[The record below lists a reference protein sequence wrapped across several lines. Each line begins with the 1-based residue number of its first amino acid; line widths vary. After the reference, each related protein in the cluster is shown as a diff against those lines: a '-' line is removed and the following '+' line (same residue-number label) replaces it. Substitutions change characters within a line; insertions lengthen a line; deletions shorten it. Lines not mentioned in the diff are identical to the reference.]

1 MASRSGV
8 LLLSASVAWAACPN
22 GGVENHGRCWY
33 LGAEGATCGQTC
45 AAQGL
50 AYDHFVA
57 ADATPMVPSLLGR
70 APRTKQFPWGRIEC
84 YVPSADRYHTAKPTQ
99 SADTGDNGAPQDWS
113 VSICRL
119 SCACAGSSAAAVGY
133 PGCTQPSVVLRHAGA
148 HAIFA
153 DVSVFGAAGCWQN
166 DCKNSDKFI
175 ADSPVL
181 CARTC
186 SELGDCTHW
195 TFGEQD
201 GAQKCFFRKSDGGRE
216 VLEGWSSG
224 TKACAPPSLPE
235 AFQALKAADLLK
247 RCDAG
252 LSDACPDMAK
262 AVNTWQFAIRN
273 LKKAAGSKLD
283 AGTLQYV
290 NQIEADTTAF
300 AAQMSDQNF
309 PLIMANN
316 RQVFQALQSWMESQ
330 PKASVPVS
338 LTRCSVMS
346 GRWILT
352 VFTQPLCF
360 DAAARVWDLIVCD
373 GLQAVVLIALGVVKL
388 WRSRLLQEDTEG
400 ILEMLSMRD
409 GEPLAGGDIVKA
421 ALALEVQIA
430 PGSISDGTGVRP
442 SKLFAEW
449 ETACPAEVEDFRRAE
464 AEICAS
470 KDDWY
475 QSESQDSDAV
485 VSIGEGGW
493 CDEGAERGVTG
504 ATRSDQRCTSIAPV
518 CSEMQAQ
525 DQVSPAA
532 SESGPPDA
540 EGGQVVSHPIAAE
553 AKVAVN
559 PSMPVRKPS
568 RSTAG
573 SRNGGKRAE
582 GDRGRAPGN
591 PKRSSSLG
599 CLVGPLQ
606 SGGPLMCEEDPLYSS
621 PKYAGHRRM
630 PGNPGRENGARTLK
644 ASGSPPAPAPDIR
657 RGNRSAPSRSSSNQS
672 WTSSSAGRSRGGLDL
687 EVADEHRGLECK
699 AIPVA
704 RKSRTSPLNSNKL
717 PPSPAMSSR
726 EILEDLSMHGRTWP
740 EQMAGL
746 VGGKKASDTPASPTQ
761 RLPFTRTRSRNDR
774 EELEPPPSAR
784 IDTSEQSSANKSPQ
798 ISEDR
803 RVRSLS
809 PRAGDRSQSPLDAG
823 RMRPPGDPRSSGLQ
837 APGWPES
844 RDLRRGC
851 AAPKSCP
858 NYWATEVTGCIS
870 RRVPH
875 CVGYSLM
882 QPAIAR

>member
-119 SCACAGSSAAAVGY
+119 ACACAGSSAAAVGF

-283 AGTLQYV
+283 AGTLQFV

-330 PKASVPVS
+330 PKVE
-338 LTRCSVMS
+338 
-346 GRWILT
+346 I
-352 VFTQPLCF
+352 
-360 DAAARVWDLIVCD
+360 
-373 GLQAVVLIALGVVKL
+373 
-388 WRSRLLQEDTEG
+388 
-400 ILEMLSMRD
+400 
-409 GEPLAGGDIVKA
+409 DIN
-421 ALALEVQIA
+421 
-430 PGSISDGTGVRP
+430 D
-442 SKLFAEW
+442 
-449 ETACPAEVEDFRRAE
+449 
-464 AEICAS
+464 
-470 KDDWY
+470 
-475 QSESQDSDAV
+475 
-485 VSIGEGGW
+485 
-493 CDEGAERGVTG
+493 
-504 ATRSDQRCTSIAPV
+504 
-518 CSEMQAQ
+518 
-525 DQVSPAA
+525 
-532 SESGPPDA
+532 
-540 EGGQVVSHPIAAE
+540 
-553 AKVAVN
+553 
-559 PSMPVRKPS
+559 
-568 RSTAG
+568 
-573 SRNGGKRAE
+573 
-582 GDRGRAPGN
+582 
-591 PKRSSSLG
+591 SSL
-599 CLVGPLQ
+599 PL
-606 SGGPLMCEEDPLYSS
+606 PL
-621 PKYAGHRRM
+621 R
-630 PGNPGRENGARTLK
+630 
-644 ASGSPPAPAPDIR
+644 GSFC
-657 RGNRSAPSRSSSNQS
+657 G
-672 WTSSSAGRSRGGLDL
+672 
-687 EVADEHRGLECK
+687 
-699 AIPVA
+699 PVA
-704 RKSRTSPLNSNKL
+704 CY
-717 PPSPAMSSR
+717 
-726 EILEDLSMHGRTWP
+726 
-740 EQMAGL
+740 
-746 VGGKKASDTPASPTQ
+746 GKTQ
-761 RLPFTRTRSRNDR
+761 DR
-774 EELEPPPSAR
+774 
-784 IDTSEQSSANKSPQ
+784 
-798 ISEDR
+798 
-803 RVRSLS
+803 
-809 PRAGDRSQSPLDAG
+809 
-823 RMRPPGDPRSSGLQ
+823 
-837 APGWPES
+837 
-844 RDLRRGC
+844 
-851 AAPKSCP
+851 
-858 NYWATEVTGCIS
+858 
-870 RRVPH
+870 
-875 CVGYSLM
+875 
-882 QPAIAR
+882 